1 MNRFR
6 YVAPQDL
13 GQALEFLSLHR
24 GKARILAGGTDLTP
38 QIKEGILSPRLLL
51 DVKGIRDLYGIQ
63 KKDGTLVLGALHP
76 LGQLINSSILREEVP
91 SLVQAMGMIG
101 SYQIRNRATL
111 GGNLCNASP
120 AADTAPPLLALGAS
134 LILRTIQ
141 GSRSVPL
148 ERFFLG
154 PGKTVLEE
162 NEILTHI
169 EIPLPEKKVHGVFLK
184 HTGRKAM
191 DLAIVNVAALASFDP
206 DGDSQDVRIALGA
219 VAPTP
224 MRATQLER
232 ILEGEQMTPE
242 MIKQAREEIKKEVS
256 PITDLRASLEYRREM
271 AGVMLERALTG
282 LRQQEETRRDA

>member
-1 MNRFR
+1 M
-6 YVAPQDL
+6 
-13 GQALEFLSLHR
+13 
-24 GKARILAGGTDLTP
+24 
-38 QIKEGILSPRLLL
+38 KEGILSPRLLL

-63 KKDGTLVLGALHP
+63 RRRDKLVLGALHP
-76 LGQLINSSILREEVP
+76 LGELINSSILREEVP
-91 SLVQAMGMIG
+91 FLVEAMDRIG
-101 SYQIRNRATL
+101 SYQVRNRATL

-120 AADTAPPLLALGAS
+120 AADTAPPLLALGAF

-141 GSRSVPL
+141 GSRSVSL

-184 HTGRKAM
+184 HTCRKAM

-206 DGDSQDVRIALGA
+206 DGGSQDVRIALGA

-271 AGVMLERALTG
+271 AGVMLERALIG
-282 LRQQEETRRDA
+282 LRQQKETRRDA